1 KVCLQTGGIRGVE
14 ALLRWQHPQIGRI
27 SPLEF
32 IPLAEQN
39 GMIIPIGEWVIETTC
54 AQLRRW
60 LDAGLSIAHVAVNV
74 SGKQLR
80 SVTLHDYIL
89 EALQRHNLQ
98 AQHLEIELTE
108 SVLMDQH
115 DEVMTTIH
123 QLRDAGIRFA
133 MDDFGTGYSSL
144 NYLKRFPFDTL
155 KLDKT
160 FIEGVNVSRRDT
172 AIVQSVLA
180 LGRAFGL
187 RTIAEGVETQTQLQ
201 FLLAH
206 GCEQAQGYLFSAPL
220 SADALAQ
227 LLASRDFFLLP
238 D

>member
-1 KVCLQTGGIRGVE
+1 EMFVHTSIGIALYPQDGEAEALIKNADLAMYRAKQEQRVGYRFYSEELNQRNLQRLELERDLHHAIGSGALYLEYQPKVCLQTGGIRGVE

-133 MDDFGTGYSSL
+133 MDDFGTGYS
-144 NYLKRFPFDTL
+144 
-155 KLDKT
+155 
-160 FIEGVNVSRRDT
+160 
-172 AIVQSVLA
+172 
-180 LGRAFGL
+180 
-187 RTIAEGVETQTQLQ
+187 
-201 FLLAH
+201 
-206 GCEQAQGYLFSAPL
+206 
-220 SADALAQ
+220 
-227 LLASRDFFLLP
+227 
-238 D
+238 